1 MKCEPGNH
9 DYRPFP
15 RSRDLFCRFCGDRPG
30 KGFTWNEQADRI
42 EVRAP
47 EQAPLPFQETDPD
60 AAYARQIL
68 EEQRRR
74 HREQPETFEERIASI
89 VANAELDGQLS
100 AELISTAL
108 EFGEELDLDKFAD
121 LVASHRAQ
129 PPADDVTEVI

>member
-1 MKCEPGNH
+1 
-9 DYRPFP
+9 
-15 RSRDLFCRFCGDRPG
+15 
-30 KGFTWNEQADRI
+30 
-42 EVRAP
+42 VRAP